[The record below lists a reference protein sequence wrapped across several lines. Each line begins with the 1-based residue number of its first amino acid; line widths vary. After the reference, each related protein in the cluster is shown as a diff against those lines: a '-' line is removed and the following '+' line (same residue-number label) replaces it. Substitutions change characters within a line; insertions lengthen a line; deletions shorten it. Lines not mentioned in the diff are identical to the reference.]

1 LESFFSLISKIQA
14 PQSAETAHR
23 MQAAAHAH
31 PERKIRELAWRVVSC
46 YRARILMIWFSPA
59 RVWFS
64 LVVIAF
70 SGTAFAQQPPEVRAF
85 WVDAF
90 GAGFKNA
97 TEVTTLVNN
106 TRAAHANT
114 IIPEVRKRGDAYYN
128 SLYEPKPSDV
138 SSSFDPLADMIAKAH
153 DTSGGKQRVEVH
165 PWIVSFK
172 IWGDVDIPPS
182 EPNHPYNLHPD
193 WLTEDNNGATWDG
206 TSYAFDPSLPEVQKH
221 TFNVC
226 MDIIS
231 RYDVDGLNFDYI
243 RYTGNTWGYH
253 PIAVSRF
260 NARYGRTGL
269 PWPTDSAWMQFR
281 RDQVTALVRKVYL
294 HAIALKPNIK
304 ISADTITWGNTA
316 PTTDA
321 QWYSSSAA
329 YTDVLQDWRGW
340 MEEGILDLNI
350 PMDYY
355 RHHNNTSPN
364 HALAYT
370 NWMNFAKDHKF
381 NRHVVIGPGI
391 YLNYTSNA
399 IIQMRA
405 TRAPSPSGNYAEGV
419 CGYVYKQPDL
429 AFTPFATFRS
439 FLTNS
444 PNAHDPTSPAIFQER
459 VPVPV
464 MPWKMAPTKGHLKG
478 FVFGGSSTNALDG
491 ARVIVSGPASRV
503 QTNDATGFYGFV
515 DLPPGTYTVTA
526 SYSNLASQ
534 SMSALITTGVV
545 TTLDFVLGVSNSP
558 VFNVR
563 AYPGR
568 TEAIIAWSTAVVR
581 DSEVAF
587 GLTTTMGDNTWD
599 MSWREPASVTNHSVL
614 ITGLTPNTDYFFVA
628 RSRAGA
634 TVWTSSM
641 AGFSTAGEIILDNSS
656 AALAGTW
663 TAGISSADKYGSDYV
678 FASTTASP
686 ATATYT
692 PNIATPGRY
701 DVYVWY
707 PQGGNRSTNAPFFV
721 AFNGGTMT
729 GAVNQTT
736 GGGGWRLIATNKP
749 FARGTSSYFQWQN
762 QTSESS
768 KVVMADAVRFVY
780 AADQEPPAPG
790 AVPLWWSEF
799 YFGGTVNAA
808 LDADGDGFSTGNE
821 YLAGTDPTRA
831 ASRLRFRIEDRT
843 NNMVR
848 FSFAPFHGG
857 RIHELQSQPILSTNG
872 WTAETIVPQQLLN
885 GDGVFGVSIPS
896 SDQKFYRLGVRLH
909 P

>member
-1 LESFFSLISKIQA
+1 MARSIS
-14 PQSAETAHR
+14 TH
-23 MQAAAHAH
+23 
-31 PERKIRELAWRVVSC
+31 
-46 YRARILMIWFSPA
+46 IWFCLA
-59 RVWFS
+59 TF
-64 LVVIAF
+64 AF
-70 SGTAFAQQPPEVRAF
+70 VSGVFAQQPAEVRAF

-97 TEVTTLVNN
+97 SEVSTLINDI
-106 TRAAHANT
+106 RAAHANA

-128 SLYEPKPSDV
+128 SLYEPKPSDI
-138 SSSFDPLADMIAKAH
+138 SASFDPLADMIAKAH
-153 DTSGGKQRVEVH
+153 DTSAGKQRVEIH

-172 IWGDVDIPPS
+172 IWDNQVNPPLQS
-182 EPNHPYNLHPD
+182 NHPYNLHPD
-193 WLTEDNNGATWDG
+193 WLTQDNTGATWDG
-206 TSYAFDPSLPEVQKH
+206 TSYAFDPSHPEVQKH

-253 PIAVSRF
+253 PIAISRF
-260 NARYGRTGL
+260 NARYNRTGT
-269 PWPTDSAWMQFR
+269 PSPTDAAWMQFR
-281 RDQVTALVRKVYL
+281 REQVTALVRKVYL
-294 HAIALKPNIK
+294 HAIASKPNIK

-316 PTTDA
+316 PTSDA

-340 MEEGILDLNI
+340 MEEGILDWNI
-350 PMDYY
+350 PMNYY

-405 TRAPSPSGNYAEGV
+405 TRAPSPAGNFAEGV

-429 AFTPFATFRS
+429 AFTPFATFRG

-444 PNAHDPTSPAIFQER
+444 PNAHDPNATAIFEER

-464 MPWKMAPTKGHLKG
+464 MPWKTAPTRGHLKG
-478 FVFGGSSTNALDG
+478 FVYGGGVTNPLDG
-491 ARVIVSGPASRV
+491 ARVTVNGPANRS

-534 SMSALITTGVV
+534 SLSATIVTGVV
-545 TTLDFVLGVSNSP
+545 TTLDFTLSPSNAP
-558 VFNVR
+558 IFNVR

-568 TEAIIAWSTAVVR
+568 TEAIVAWATATPR

-587 GLTTTMGDNTWD
+587 GITTTVGDATWD
-599 MSWREPASVTNHSVL
+599 LSWRDPALVTNHAVL
-614 ITGLTPNTDYFFVA
+614 LTGLIPNTDYYFVA

-634 TVWTSSM
+634 MVWTSSLD
-641 AGFSTAGEIILDNSS
+641 GFSTAGEILLDNPD
-656 AALAGTW
+656 AALAGGW
-663 TAGISSADKYGSDYV
+663 TAGTASTDKFGGNYV
-678 FASTTASP
+678 FATAGAAA

-707 PQGGNRSTNAPFFV
+707 PQGGNRSTNAPFV
-721 AFNGGTMT
+721 IAFNGGTST

-736 GGGGWRLIATNKP
+736 GGGGWRLVATNKP
-749 FARGTSSYFQWQN
+749 FARGTSGYFQWQN
-762 QTSESS
+762 AAPDSG
-768 KVVMADAVRFVY
+768 KVIMADGVRFVY
-780 AADQEPPAPG
+780 ATNQEPPSPG
-790 AVPLWWSEF
+790 RVPLWWSEY
-799 YFGGTVNAA
+799 YFGSAA
-808 LDADGDGFSTGNE
+808 NGASDTDSDGFDAEAE
-821 YLAGTDPTRA
+821 YVAGTDPTRA
-831 ASRLRFRIEDRT
+831 ASKLRFGFADRT
-843 NNMVR
+843 NNVATFN
-848 FSFAPFHGG
+848 FSPYHGG
-857 RIHELQSQPILSTNG
+857 RLYELESQQSLGTNG
-872 WTAETIVPQQLLN
+872 WTTEALAPEESS
-885 GDGVFGVSIPS
+885 GDGVFRIFISPGGQI
-896 SDQKFYRLGVRLH
+896 FYRLRVRYA
-909 P
+909 PPP

>member
-1 LESFFSLISKIQA
+1 MSRL
-14 PQSAETAHR
+14 
-23 MQAAAHAH
+23 
-31 PERKIRELAWRVVSC
+31 
-46 YRARILMIWFSPA
+46 SPA
-59 RVWFS
+59 RVYLS
-64 LVVIAF
+64 LAMIVCG
-70 SGTAFAQQPPEVRAF
+70 GTAFAQQPPEVRAF

-90 GAGFKNA
+90 GAGFKSA
-97 TEVTTLVNN
+97 SEVTTLVNN
-106 TRAAHANT
+106 MRAAHANT

-128 SLYEPKPSDV
+128 SLYEPKATDI

-172 IWGDVDIPPS
+172 VWGDIDTPPS

-193 WLTEDNNGATWDG
+193 WLTEDDTGATWDG
-206 TSYAFDPSLPEVQKH
+206 TSYSFDPSHPEVQKH

-243 RYTGNTWGYH
+243 RYTGNNWGYH

-260 NARYGRTGL
+260 NARYGRTGT
-269 PWPTDSAWMQFR
+269 PSPTDAAWMQFR
-281 RDQVTALVRKVYL
+281 REQVTAIVRKVYL
-294 HAIALKPNIK
+294 HAIALKPHVK
-304 ISADTITWGNTA
+304 ISADTITWGNSGVA
-316 PTTDA
+316 NDA
-321 QWYSSSAA
+321 QWFSSSAA

-350 PMDYY
+350 PMNYY

-405 TRAPSPSGNYAEGV
+405 TRAGSPAGNYAEGV

-429 AFTPFATFRS
+429 AFTPFATFRG

-444 PNAHDPTSPAIFQER
+444 PNAHDPASPAIFQER
-459 VPVPV
+459 VSVPA
-464 MPWKMAPTKGHLKG
+464 MPWKTAPTKGHLKG
-478 FVFGGSSTNALDG
+478 FVFSGSATNPLDG
-491 ARVIVSGPASRV
+491 ARVTLTGPANRS

-534 SMSALITTGVV
+534 SLSALINTGAV
-545 TTLDFVLGVSNSP
+545 TTLDFTLSPSNAP
-558 VFNVR
+558 IFNVR

-568 TEAIIAWSTAVVR
+568 TEAIVAWTTATPR

-587 GLTTTMGDNTWD
+587 GLTATVGDSTWGL
-599 MSWREPASVTNHSVL
+599 SWHDPVLVTNHSVL
-614 ITGLTPNTDYFFVA
+614 ITGLTPNTNYFFVA

-634 TVWTSSM
+634 NVWTSSLG
-641 AGFSTAGEIILDNSS
+641 GFSTAGEIILDNSS
-656 AALAGTW
+656 AALAGGW
-663 TAGISSADKYGSDYV
+663 TVGTSSVDKYGSDYV
-678 FASTTASP
+678 FATAGAP
-686 ATATYT
+686 AATATYT
-692 PNIATPGRY
+692 PDIVTSGRY
-701 DVYVWY
+701 DVHVWY
-707 PQGGNRSTNAPFFV
+707 PQGGNRSTNSPFFI
-721 AFNGGTMT
+721 AFNGGTVT
-729 GAVNQTT
+729 GAVNQTA
-736 GGGGWRLIATNKP
+736 GGGAWRLVATNKP
-749 FARGTSSYFQWQN
+749 FARGTSGYFQWQN
-762 QTSESS
+762 QAPDAG
-768 KVVMADAVRFVY
+768 KVVMADAVRFIY
-780 AADQEPPAPG
+780 SANQEPPAPG

-799 YFGGTVNAA
+799 YFAGAVNAA
-808 LDADGDGFSTGNE
+808 LDPDNDGFSTEKE
-821 YLAGTDPTRA
+821 YLAGTDPLRA

-843 NNMVR
+843 NSVVR
-848 FSFAPFHGG
+848 FSFAPFHSG
-857 RIHELQSQPILSTNG
+857 RTYELESQSILGTNG
-872 WTAETIVPQQLLN
+872 WPVEGIAPQPLPN
-885 GDGVFGVSIPS
+885 GDGVFGISIPA
-896 SDQKFYRLGVRLH
+896 SDQKFYRLRVRLS